1 MEFRSFVAG
10 MLFLIGAEILMPIL
24 GIKVDIVLPYAP
36 YSTLVAGI
44 GCIVLSYFVF
54 RNGERQYSAQSCGT
68 PNSFIS
74 FFFSRSGAFPYT

>member
-1 MEFRSFVAG
+1 MGFAVRVFKMNLPEFGGEKMEFRSFVAG

-36 YSTLVAGI
+36 YSPLVAGI

-54 RNGERQYSAQSCGT
+54 RNG
-68 PNSFIS
+68 
-74 FFFSRSGAFPYT
+74 